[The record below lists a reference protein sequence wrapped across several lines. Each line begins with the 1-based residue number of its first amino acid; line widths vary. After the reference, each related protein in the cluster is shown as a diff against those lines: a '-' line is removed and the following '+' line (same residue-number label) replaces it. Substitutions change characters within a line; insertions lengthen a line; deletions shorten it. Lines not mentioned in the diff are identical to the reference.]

1 MCLTANHHGYDT
13 RSGLM
18 LQKMFKKLF
27 GSKQAKSVTEDLV
40 PSIGGGDIPV
50 SADCLETSDLNLPAE
65 QMLEFGFFSW
75 LFACD
80 ENEFTKSLENI
91 GETEKALLDFIDENL
106 FDVDKL
112 PRQPSSL
119 PMLIKLLNDENS
131 TNAQISKALLSDPA
145 LTAQILITANTPFF
159 CRNSDPVTSIDQAVL
174 SLGRIGIRNIVSASI
189 MMPMMK
195 NRKGQDND
203 LTRRIWEWGMVSAFA
218 CDQYAIDE
226 SKDAGL
232 YYLLGLL
239 LPLSYLLIH
248 NALEGYAH
256 ESNEKIDPL
265 LTKNLLLSQ
274 SWKLC
279 QELCVQ
285 WGLPVGE
292 KGISQ
297 QAKEVSILQLKLAL
311 EPGIFLSMYAM
322 LSQQGSASISLEELN
337 ILTQKPAA
345 LDSRILSLIAS

>member
-1 MCLTANHHGYDT
+1 
-13 RSGLM
+13 M
-18 LQKMFKKLF
+18 LKNMFKKLF
-27 GSKQAKSVTEDLV
+27 AGKQTKNIKEELTPTLDANNSSVL
-40 PSIGGGDIPV
+40 
-50 SADCLETSDLNLPAE
+50 ADCLETSDLNLPSE
-65 QMLEFGFFSW
+65 QILEHGFFSW

-80 ENEFTKSLENI
+80 ESEFTKELGNIEEKEASL
-91 GETEKALLDFIDENL
+91 LQFIDDNL

-112 PRQPSSL
+112 PRQPASL

-131 TNAQISKALLSDPA
+131 TNGQISKALLSDPA

-159 CRNSDPVTSIDQAVL
+159 ARTSEPVTSIDQAVL

-203 LTRRIWEWGMVSAFA
+203 LTRRIWEWGMISALA

-256 ESNEKIDPL
+256 EENETIDPL
-265 LTKNLLLSQ
+265 LSKTLLMSQ

-279 QELCVQ
+279 QELCEQ

-292 KGISQ
+292 EVSSR

-311 EPGIFLSMYAM
+311 EPGIFLSMYSV
-322 LSQQGSASISLEELN
+322 LDNQGDSPISLEELG

-345 LDSRILSLIAS
+345 LDSRILKLATTSQA